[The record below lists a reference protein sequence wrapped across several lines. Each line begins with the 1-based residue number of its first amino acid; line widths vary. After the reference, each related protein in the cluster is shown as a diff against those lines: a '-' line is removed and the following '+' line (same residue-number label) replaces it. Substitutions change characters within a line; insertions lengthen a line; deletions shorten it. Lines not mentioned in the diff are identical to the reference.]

1 MHPDVYP
8 VAFLDDHPTTE
19 KWKMSEKI
27 QSHHRDRAAYIYVR
41 QSTGHQ
47 VRHHHQGR
55 QRQYDLAAL
64 AKELKFAHVVVID
77 EDQGRTGSGLV
88 ERPGFQSLLAA
99 VCGSQVGAVFALE
112 ASRLARNNQDWHHLI
127 ELCAMTETLIVDADG
142 IYEPR
147 QLNDRLLLGL
157 KGTMSEFELGL
168 FRQRAREAFEMKVK
182 RGHAMWE
189 MPVGLTRDKNDRIRM
204 ISNRQVQSAIQGVFQ
219 KFRELGSAR
228 QVTLWYRD
236 QNLQLPEVVSATRGR
251 KVVWSL
257 PRGHRINHILSN
269 PNYAGALAYGKTE
282 AIIKIEGGRARKSL
296 TRSRK
301 SLDKWKVLIL
311 DNHRGYISWKE
322 FLDNQT
328 VLESN
333 LSRRNAL
340 SAGVARSG
348 LALLVGLLRCG
359 NCGRKMYVT
368 NPNRKNSKGRY
379 CCHGDR
385 GEHVAASCQS
395 LGAMMVDRA
404 VAALLLDAVHPE
416 RVRAAVD
423 ALDSLERRQDEK
435 RKALDLAL
443 EKARH
448 EVDRARRQ
456 YDLVDPSNRL
466 VAGKLELI
474 WNASIERVI
483 EIEGQVSE
491 LDSQIKAVTL
501 DDRIRL
507 LSLDG
512 DLSALWHNQATPVAL
527 KKRVLRTVIEEIV
540 IRDDEDRRNHLLAV
554 HWKGGVHSEIQ
565 VTRNLPGKKGLD
577 TEKTV
582 LDLIEELSKVS
593 NDQEIASTLN
603 RLGYQTGGS
612 KTWRKYSVQDTRR
625 YHRLENHG
633 NTGEWLTIKGAARE
647 LLVGDYVIS
656 RLIAQKLLPATQIVP
671 MAPWII
677 ARDSISLQEV
687 SKALDAARKLAVTRS
702 KKTSIS

>member
-1 MHPDVYP
+1 MN
-8 VAFLDDHPTTE
+8 
-19 KWKMSEKI
+19 EKI

-47 VRHHHQGR
+47 VRHNHQGR
-55 QRQYDLAAL
+55 QRQYDLAGH
-64 AKELKFAHVVVID
+64 AKDLKFAQVVVID

-142 IYEPR
+142 VYDPR

-204 ISNRQVQSAIQGVFQ
+204 ISNREVRSAIQGVFQ

-236 QNLQLPEVVSATRGR
+236 QNLPLPEVVSATRGR
-251 KVVWSL
+251 KVVWRL
-257 PRGHRINHILSN
+257 PRGHRIYQILRN

-282 AIIKIEGGRARKSL
+282 AIIRIEGGRARKSL

-301 SLDKWKVLIL
+301 SIDKWKVLIL

-322 FLDNQT
+322 FLENQIT
-328 VLESN
+328 LDSN
-333 LSRRNAL
+333 LSRRNARQ
-340 SAGVARSG
+340 AGVARSG
-348 LALLVGLLRCG
+348 LALLAGLLRCG
-359 NCGRKMYVT
+359 KCGRRMYVN
-368 NPNRKNSKGRY
+368 NPNRKSSTGRY

-385 GEHVAASCQS
+385 GDRGAASCQS
-395 LGAMMVDRA
+395 LGAMAVDRA
-404 VAALLLDAVHPE
+404 VAALLLDAVQPD
-416 RVRAAVD
+416 RVRAAVE
-423 ALDSLERRQDEK
+423 ALDSLERRHDEK
-435 RKALDLAL
+435 RKALDLTL
-443 EKARH
+443 ESARR
-448 EVDRARRQ
+448 EVDRARNQ
-456 YDLVDPSNRL
+456 YELVDPANRL
-466 VAGKLELI
+466 VAGELELI
-474 WNASIERVI
+474 WNTSIERVI
-483 EIEGQVSE
+483 EIERHVSE
-491 LDSQIKAVTL
+491 LDRQTTAVTL
-501 DDRIRL
+501 DDRVRL
-507 LSLDG
+507 LNLGG
-512 DLSALWHNQATPVAL
+512 DLSVLWHNPATPVTL

-540 IRDDEDRRNHLLAV
+540 IRDDGERRNHLLAV

-565 VTRNLPGKKGLD
+565 VRRNLPGKKGLD

-593 NDQEIASTLN
+593 NDQGIAATLN

-612 KTWRKYSVQDTRR
+612 KTWRKFSVQTTRS
-625 YHRLENHG
+625 YHRLKNHG
-633 NTGEWLTIKGAARE
+633 NTGEWLTIKGAAKE
-647 LLVGDYVIS
+647 LLVSDNVI
-656 RLIAQKLLPATQIVP
+656 RRMVGQKLLLATQIVP
-671 MAPWII
+671 LAPWII
-677 ARDSISLQEV
+677 ARESISIQEV
-687 SKALDAARKLAVTRS
+687 SEALEAARKRRQ
-702 KKTSIS
+702 TS

>member
-1 MHPDVYP
+1 VYP
-8 VAFLDDHPTTE
+8 VAFLDDHLTTE

-47 VRHHHQGR
+47 VRHNHQGR

-236 QNLQLPEVVSATRGR
+236 QNIQLPEVVSATRGR
-251 KVVWSL
+251 KVVWRL

-282 AIIKIEGGRARKSL
+282 AIMKIEGGRARKSL

-322 FLDNQT
+322 FLDNQA

-340 SAGVARSG
+340 SAGVARPG

-368 NPNRKNSKGRY
+368 NPNRKTSKGRY

-385 GEHVAASCQS
+385 GERGAASCQS

-404 VAALLLDAVHPE
+404 VAALLLDAVQPE

-435 RKALDLAL
+435 CKALDLAL

-466 VAGKLELI
+466 VAGKLELT

-483 EIEGQVSE
+483 ELEGQVSE
-491 LDSQIKAVTL
+491 LDSQTKAVTL

-512 DLSALWHNQATPVAL
+512 DLSALWHNPATPVAL

-540 IRDDEDRRNHLLAV
+540 IRDDEERRNHLLAV

-593 NDQEIASTLN
+593 NDQGIAATLN

-612 KTWRKYSVQDTRR
+612 KTWRKFSVQNTRT
-625 YHRLENHG
+625 YHRLKNHG
-633 NTGEWLTIKGAARE
+633 NTGEWLTIKSAARE
-647 LLVGDYVIS
+647 LLVRDYVI
-656 RLIAQKLLPATQIVP
+656 RWLVLQKLLPATQIVP
-671 MAPWII
+671 LAPWII

-687 SKALDAARKLAVTRS
+687 SEALDAARKRAVTHTEKALNKPKS
-702 KKTSIS
+702 L